1 MATGPVTTSGHGQSR
16 KVEKVA
22 MRSVIAVVIMIGTLV
37 ACSEDQ
43 PRSPT
48 QPSRS
53 TPAPA
58 QPVTVTAVVVSGP
71 TEVRKGQS
79 VELTASARRS
89 DGTSSN
95 VTTEAEWSTDAPLA
109 VDVSQAGIV
118 TGKITN
124 ASATIIARYAEKQ
137 GMHRLQVTRSPASD
151 CLSWDVTLGTG
162 WRRSY
167 ADFRFDNS
175 CDDWIRVFGSYAGD
189 SIQVTFENQ
198 NQNEIGFTG
207 IDAFNLRPVAGE
219 TFREIMILNS
229 GSSLQ
234 DVRRTNLIGLKVRY
248 R

>member
-1 MATGPVTTSGHGQSR
+1 
-16 KVEKVA
+16 
-22 MRSVIAVVIMIGTLV
+22 MRIVPLVLMIGVLA
-37 ACSEDQ
+37 ACGGEDK

-48 QPSRS
+48 QPSRL
-53 TPAPA
+53 TPVTA

-79 VELTASARRS
+79 VELTASAQRS
-89 DGTSSN
+89 DGTSRN
-95 VTTEAEWSTDAPLA
+95 ITTEAEWATDAPLA

-118 TGKITN
+118 TGKIAN
-124 ASATIIARYAEKQ
+124 AYATITARHAEKQ
-137 GMHRLQVTRSPASD
+137 GTHRLQVTRSPASD

-162 WRRSY
+162 FRRSY

-189 SIQVTFENQ
+189 SIRVTFENQ
-198 NQNEIGFTG
+198 NQNEIGFTS
-207 IDAFNLRPVAGE
+207 IDAFNLRPMVGE
-219 TFREIMILNS
+219 TFREIMVLNS

-234 DVRRTNLIGLKVRY
+234 DVRRTKFIGLTVRY

>member
-1 MATGPVTTSGHGQSR
+1 
-16 KVEKVA
+16 
-22 MRSVIAVVIMIGTLV
+22 MRVRIAVAVLVFSV
-37 ACSEDQ
+37 ACGEDS

-48 QPSRS
+48 QPSQPPATATS
-53 TPAPA
+53 T
-58 QPVTVTAVVVSGP
+58 PVTVTAVVVSGP

-95 VTTEAEWSTDAPLA
+95 ITTEAEWVTDAPLA

-118 TGKITN
+118 TGKIAN
-124 ASATIIARYAEKQ
+124 AYATITARHAEKQ
-137 GMHRLQVTRSPASD
+137 GTHRLQVTRAPASD
-151 CLSWDVTLGTG
+151 CLSWNVTLGTG
-162 WRRSY
+162 SRRRY

-189 SIQVTFENQ
+189 SIRVTFENQ
-198 NQNEIGFTG
+198 NQNEIGFTR
-207 IDAFNLRPVAGE
+207 IDAFNLRPLVGE

-234 DVRRTNLIGLKVRY
+234 DVRRTKLIGLTVRY